1 MGFSSFNAILN
12 IGGIF
17 FALAFFIALV
27 IKAIVL
33 VLIKIIIE
41 KKFPKY
47 VLNARKNEMEI
58 EE

>member
-1 MGFSSFNAILN
+1 
-12 IGGIF
+12 
-17 FALAFFIALV
+17 LAFFIALV